1 MCKIT
6 STIVGIITATLLI
19 YISVVTL
26 SNQAFAQCNGTECH
40 KQNPWGGLVA
50 SGIAQAHV
58 GQVLGDT
65 EKTVDITV
73 TGDTN
78 HLVASVSHAGLLGL
92 VPVNAL
98 NNFAVH
104 PNAGHETQLAKI
116 VGKAGHSLGD
126 VCLSCFG
133 H

>member
-1 MCKIT
+1 
-6 STIVGIITATLLI
+6 
-19 YISVVTL
+19 
-26 SNQAFAQCNGTECH
+26 
-40 KQNPWGGLVA
+40 VA

-92 VPVNAL
+92 GPVNAL

-116 VGKAGHSLGD
+116 LVKVGHSLGD